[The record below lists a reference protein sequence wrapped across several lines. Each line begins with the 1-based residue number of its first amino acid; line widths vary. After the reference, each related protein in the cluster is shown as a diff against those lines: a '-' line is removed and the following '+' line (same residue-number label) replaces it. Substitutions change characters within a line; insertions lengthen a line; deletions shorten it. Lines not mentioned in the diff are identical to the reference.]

1 MALSSNFLRPDLE
14 NYKTAANLA
23 YNNLIKELIAGGR
36 KIYHF
41 GFGESPFPVPQAFQ
55 QGLIEAAD
63 RNEYLSVEGLLDLR
77 REILAFHS
85 RYGDFDHFTVDDF
98 VMGAGSKTIIY
109 HVMSVFGGE
118 IILFSPSWTSYLP
131 QTQLSGKKAHII
143 FPSDTK
149 RYIPSTEDIEK
160 ELKKCDP
167 NIRKILVLN
176 SPNNPTGITYTEDE
190 IKNIADLC
198 RKYKIIVLSDEI
210 YARLSFTK
218 FTSIAKYYPEG
229 TIVLTG
235 FSKWASIGGWRAGY
249 ALFPKELH
257 SLKNAVSSAG
267 SHSYTCLPTPIQYAL
282 LKELHSLKNA
292 VSSAGSH
299 SYTCLPTPIQY
310 ALLKGL
316 QKSEELDEYIAKCKK
331 VLSFAGKYTYRK
343 LHDAGVEVHES
354 ESSYYCMPNFSNCRT
369 LGVFDGQQL
378 CDKFLEQGNVAFQP
392 CDPHFLRP
400 IGELT
405 TRLSF
410 VNFKGEA
417 ALNSIELKK
426 EYNEKEQKEFL
437 IKYCPTL
444 IEGIQAL
451 ADCVQLFKIEKII
464 DNASS

>member
-1 MALSSNFLRPDLE
+1 MATGSNFLRPDLL

-23 YNNLIKELIAGGR
+23 YNNHIKELIAGGR

-41 GFGESPFPVPQAFQ
+41 GFGESPFAVPEAFQ
-55 QGLIEAAD
+55 QGLIESAD
-63 RNEYLSVEGLLDLR
+63 RNEYLSVEGLIDLR

-85 RYGDFDHFTVDDF
+85 RYDDFHHFTVDDF

-109 HVMSVFGGE
+109 HVISVFGGE

-131 QTQLSGKKAHII
+131 QTQLSGKKSHII

-160 ELKKCDP
+160 ELEKCDP

-176 SPNNPTGITYTEDE
+176 SPNNPTGITYTEEE
-190 IKNIADLC
+190 IKNIANIC

-218 FTSIAKYYPEG
+218 FTSISKYYPEG

-257 SLKNAVSSAG
+257 SLK
-267 SHSYTCLPTPIQYAL
+267 
-282 LKELHSLKNA
+282 EA

-316 QKSEELDEYIAKCKK
+316 QKSKELDEYIAKCKK
-331 VLSFAGKYTYRK
+331 VLSFAGKYTYSK
-343 LHDAGVEVHES
+343 LHDAGVDVHES

-369 LGVFDGQQL
+369 VGVFDCQQL

-410 VNFKGEA
+410 VNFKGQA
-417 ALNSIELKK
+417 ALDSIQINK
-426 EYNEKEQKEFL
+426 EYDEKEQEEFL

-451 ADCVQLFKIEKII
+451 VDCVKLFKIEKII
-464 DNASS
+464 DDAGK